1 MPAAASRQPG
11 GISIFIGGMIRF
23 FLLGLGLGFL
33 AVGFLAIVSAF
44 VLPLPSISTAR
55 RLWGV
60 FLFDFLFDLGF
71 DLVDLGFGFW
81 VIMSTPFFYFD
92 HPATV

>member
-11 GISIFIGGMIRF
+11 VISIFIGGMIRF
-23 FLLGLGLGFL
+23 FLFGLGLGFL

-71 DLVDLGFGFW
+71 GLGFDLDFGFW
-81 VIMSTPFFYFD
+81 VIMSTSLFI
-92 HPATV
+92 TLGR